1 MDKTLGRGDNG
12 RWVDNSG
19 YPPPNKVVTVESN
32 DFFARNTEIEI
43 PLSSIYVCR
52 NYLKFFVKEI

>member
-1 MDKTLGRGDNG
+1 MHNPESTDKK
-12 RWVDNSG
+12 
-19 YPPPNKVVTVESN
+19 PESN

-43 PLSSIYVCR
+43 PLSSIYICR